1 MKDIAGFIK
10 TTLIG
15 GALVILPLALVAI
28 LLQKAIGAAHK
39 ALQPLAAH
47 LPGGTVL
54 PDLIAIG
61 LVVFVCFLAGLL
73 IRTTLGRRFRDLLER
88 RLYDRVPGYKLLKAV
103 GGGSFSDKEGRAIQP
118 AFAEIGGGLVP
129 AFIMERHAD
138 GRTTVFVPSCPTPA
152 VGSLYVLPAGKV
164 HPVDVPLSKFTS
176 CISAW
181 GLGAKE
187 LMPASAVAGLAS

>member
-1 MKDIAGFIK
+1 MKDITGFIK

-15 GALVILPLALVAI
+15 GALVILPLVLVAI

-47 LPGGTVL
+47 LPGGPVL

-61 LVVFVCFLAGLL
+61 LVVVVCFLAGLL
-73 IRTTLGRRFRDLLER
+73 IRTAIGRRFRDLLER

-103 GGGSFSDKEGRAIQP
+103 GGGSFSDKEGRGIQP
-118 AFAEIGGGLVP
+118 AFAEIAGGLAP

-138 GRTTVFVPSCPTPA
+138 GRATVFVPTCPTPA
-152 VGSLYVLPAGKV
+152 VGALYILAADKV
-164 HPVDVPLSKFTS
+164 HPVDVPLTKFTN

-181 GLGAKE
+181 GLGAKD
-187 LMPASAVAGLAS
+187 LMPASSAGAL

>member
-28 LLQKAIGAAHK
+28 LLQKALGAAHK
-39 ALQPLAAH
+39 ALQPLATH
-47 LPGGTVL
+47 MPGGTLL

-73 IRTTLGRRFRDLLER
+73 IRTTLGRRFRDVLER

-103 GGGSFSDKEGRAIQP
+103 GAGSFSDREGRAFQP
-118 AFAEIGGGLVP
+118 AFAEIGAGLVP
-129 AFIMERHAD
+129 AFIMERHDD
-138 GRTTVFVPSCPTPA
+138 GRVTVFVPSCPTPA
-152 VGSLYVLPAGKV
+152 VGSLQVLPAGKV
-164 HPVDVPLSKFTS
+164 HPVDVPLSKFTN

-181 GLGAKE
+181 GLGAKD
-187 LMPASAVAGLAS
+187 LVPAAAVHAS

>member
-1 MKDIAGFIK
+1 MKDTVGFIK

-28 LLQKAIGAAHK
+28 LLQKAISTAHK
-39 ALQPLAAH
+39 ALQPLASQ
-47 LPGGTVL
+47 LPGGAVL
-54 PDLIAIG
+54 TDLIAIG
-61 LVVFVCFLAGLL
+61 LVVLACFLAGLL
-73 IRTTLGRRFRDLLER
+73 IRTTLGRRFRDVLER

-103 GGGSFSDKEGRAIQP
+103 GGGSFSDKEGRGIQP
-118 AFAEIGGGLVP
+118 AFAEIAGGLMP

-138 GRTTVFVPSCPTPA
+138 GRATVFVPTCPTPA
-152 VGSLYVLPAGKV
+152 VGALYVLPAGKV
-164 HPVDVPLSKFTS
+164 HPVDVPLAKFTN

-187 LMPASAVAGLAS
+187 LMPASAAD